1 MTTTVNQEYLNY
13 RIEQAFETLNAAKVL
28 INNRFW
34 NSSVNRLYYA
44 SFYAISALLLKYSI
58 TAKTHS
64 TVKSQFSLQF
74 IKTGILDKKYGILYS
89 DLFDWRQKGDYS
101 DFFDLSEDAVVSM
114 IEPVEEL
121 LEEIKMLLMK
131 E

>member
-1 MTTTVNQEYLNY
+1 MISGNQEYLNY

-44 SFYAISALLLKYSI
+44 CFYYN
-58 TAKTHS
+58 
-64 TVKSQFSLQF
+64 
-74 IKTGILDKKYGILYS
+74 
-89 DLFDWRQKGDYS
+89 
-101 DFFDLSEDAVVSM
+101 DFFDLSEDAVTSM
-114 IEPVEEL
+114 VEPVEEL
-121 LEEIKMLLMK
+121 LDKIKIFLVK